1 MYRKRSGKK
10 EHKSCSGICENGQK
24 TRGYMRRSR
33 KNRRMILILIIFVGL
48 LMCITVAA
56 GHRQQVKLRAGEE
69 RIRSLQ
75 QEMEQEQARTEE
87 IRELKEYVQSDEYI
101 EQIAKDKLGLI
112 SDDDIIF
119 KESGR

>member
-1 MYRKRSGKK
+1 
-10 EHKSCSGICENGQK
+10 
-24 TRGYMRRSR
+24 MRRSR

>member
-10 EHKSCSGICENGQK
+10 GRRSCSGICENN
-24 TRGYMRRSR
+24 RGMRGSMRRSR

-48 LMCITVAA
+48 LMGITVAA

-75 QEMEQEQARTEE
+75 QDMEQEQARTEE
-87 IRELKEYVQSDEYI
+87 IRELKEYVQSEEYI